1 MKTIM
6 IACIMIIIGGSL
18 LFAFYRINTFQSYL
32 DTFRDNYF
40 QTQKNQ
46 VYKIVQDR
54 ISDIAYYETTIETV
68 LKDEITIRIDE
79 AISIGENLY
88 EEIED
93 KEDFQA
99 AYVETLRD
107 IRFSNG
113 NGYYFIVDFDGNVL
127 LQADNQGLEGQNILS
142 LQNTDGKYVV
152 KDLIDIASS
161 NGSGFYEYKWTKPGV
176 EGNDYDKIAYVRYF
190 EPLHA
195 FVGTGL
201 YYDDVNN
208 VVKKDIYDRFK
219 NYTYDEEGYLF
230 VVNYDSIAQ
239 VFADPDLIG
248 KSINSIVDA
257 DGTPL
262 HSLFMAA
269 IANPTNGG
277 FVEYE
282 YWKPGQTIKANKV
295 SYIEA
300 YPPWNV
306 YIGTGFYMD
315 DFEAAVLKDR
325 KMAFNQ
331 LVFELV
337 IFAVMIIGLSILVGM
352 FIYRIL
358 RQTEKAVNDEEMI
371 YETLSELS
379 AEGMIVLRKSGL
391 IEEYNQKAKDLFNLD
406 DEVVEEISNYLDV
419 DYNRLEEKISG
430 QIQKGDEII
439 PIEWYLKTI
448 HYNSETYY
456 VLYIGDM
463 SSRID
468 YERKLELMATT
479 DMLTGLHNRR
489 YFMENYHHEMA
500 IINRYKKP
508 ICLAMLDI
516 DFFKGI
522 NDKHGHATG
531 DHVLQDFS
539 AILKNTFRESDLV
552 ARYGGEEFMV
562 LMTDTALDQARVI
575 LLRFKRAIME
585 HPFENGIELTFSA
598 GLLEINTDIINAN
611 TEIHLNE
618 VDELLYRAKTNGR
631 NRIEIPYR

>member
-1 MKTIM
+1 M
-6 IACIMIIIGGSL
+6 
-18 LFAFYRINTFQSYL
+18 QSSEG
-32 DTFRDNYF
+32 NY
-40 QTQKNQ
+40 
-46 VYKIVQDR
+46 V
-54 ISDIAYYETTIETV
+54 A
-68 LKDEITIRIDE
+68 KDM
-79 AISIGENLY
+79 
-88 EEIED
+88 
-93 KEDFQA
+93 
-99 AYVETLRD
+99 
-107 IRFSNG
+107 
-113 NGYYFIVDFDGNVL
+113 
-127 LQADNQGLEGQNILS
+127 
-142 LQNTDGKYVV
+142 
-152 KDLIDIASS
+152 IDIAKAK
-161 NGSGFYEYKWTKPGV
+161 GSGYYEYKWTKPG
-176 EGNDYDKIAYVRYF
+176 EDGNDYSKIAYVEYF
-190 EPLHA
+190 EPLNA
-195 FVGTGL
+195 LVGTGL

-208 VVKKDIYDRFK
+208 KVKEEVYNRFQS
-219 NYTYDEEGYLF
+219 YTYDEEGYLF
-230 VVNYDSIAQ
+230 VVTYDSIAQ
-239 VFADPDLIG
+239 VFANQSLIG
-248 KSINSIVDA
+248 KSIDSVVDA

-262 HSLFMAA
+262 HSIFMSA

-282 YWKPGQTIKANKV
+282 YWKPGQNVKANKV
-295 SYIEA
+295 SYVEA
-300 YPPWNV
+300 YPAWQV

-315 DFEAAVLKDR
+315 DFEAAVEKDR
-325 KMAFNQ
+325 KMAFSQ
-331 LVFELV
+331 LIFELIIFSTIIV
-337 IFAVMIIGLSILVGM
+337 IISILIAF
-352 FIYRIL
+352 FIYRTL
-358 RQTEKAVNDEEMI
+358 QHAEKAVGDEEMI

-379 AEGMIVLRKSGL
+379 AEGMIVLTTDGVIIEYNLKAKELFGL
-391 IEEYNQKAKDLFNLD
+391 ID
-406 DEVVEEISNYLDV
+406 DEIQEIEDFLEV
-419 DYNRLEEKISG
+419 DLSKLEEKVSA
-430 QIQKGDEII
+430 QIEKDNEII

-448 HYNSETYY
+448 NYGGENYF
-456 VLYIGDM
+456 VLYIGYM
-463 SSRID
+463 SSRIG
-468 YERKLELMATT
+468 YEKKLELLATT
-479 DMLTGLHNRR
+479 DMLTSLHNRR

-631 NRIEIPYR
+631 NRIEIPYH